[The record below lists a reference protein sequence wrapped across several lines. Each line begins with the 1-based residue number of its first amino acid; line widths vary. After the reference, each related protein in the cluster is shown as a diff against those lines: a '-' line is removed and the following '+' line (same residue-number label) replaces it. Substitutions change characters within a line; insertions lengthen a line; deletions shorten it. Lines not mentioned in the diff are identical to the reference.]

1 MEKLLALING
11 FMGIF
16 RKIIELFGDEVKIE
30 ASFAKDTSEN
40 YPLFQNA

>member
-16 RKIIELFGDEVKIE
+16 RKILELFGDQLL
-30 ASFAKDTSEN
+30 DM
-40 YPLFQNA
+40 